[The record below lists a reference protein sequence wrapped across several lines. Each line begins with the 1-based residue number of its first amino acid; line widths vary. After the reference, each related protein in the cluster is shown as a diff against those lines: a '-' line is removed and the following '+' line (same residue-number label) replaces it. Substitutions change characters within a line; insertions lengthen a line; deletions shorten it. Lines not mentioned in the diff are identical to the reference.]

1 LHGSAHKEE
10 VVAEEIVD
18 VTGTVALDVAERSAS
33 NAINLDTSHVS
44 ARKIKIFATVAM
56 VLDTLQKTVSRSVC
70 HARLRLS
77 SHEPILMDKFGNTT
91 APSCSKNVK

>member
-18 VTGTVALDVAERSAS
+18 VTGTVALDVVERSAS

-44 ARKIKIFATVAM
+44 ARKIRIFATVAM
-56 VLDTLQKTVSRSVC
+56 ALDTLQKTVSRLVC
-70 HARLRLS
+70 HVRFYLS
-77 SHEPILMDKFGNTT
+77 GEPILMDKFENTT
-91 APSCSKNVK
+91 APSCSNNVK